1 MNNNRDILT
10 LMKNVAVKAVLAT
23 KPVNLVQGEVISINP
38 LTIQIDQKLVLP
50 RECLKIPQY
59 LTDYKVNI
67 EINTATED
75 TTLNT
80 QHTHEINY
88 SDATINGSS
97 TQKTTSETGEFES
110 THKHTIVGTKEI
122 VFKNALKVGDNVLLI
137 REQGGQT
144 YFVVDRVV

>member
-1 MNNNRDILT
+1 MSNDRNLLT
-10 LMKNVAVKAVLAT
+10 LIKDVAVKAVLAT
-23 KPVNLVQGEVISINP
+23 KPVNLVQGEVISVNP
-38 LTIQIDQKLVLP
+38 LNIQIDQKLILP

-80 QHTHEINY
+80 EHTHEINY
-88 SDATINGSS
+88 SDDTINGSS
-97 TQKTTSETGEFES
+97 KKNTTSEIGKFES
-110 THKHTIVGTKEI
+110 THKHAVVGTKEI